1 MRANQCAVALV
12 AGICT
17 VMVSTAVF
25 AQDPPWRH
33 EIRRLDVPG
42 APDKQIVVEFDD
54 QLRAISLE
62 EKPKSPRSDYAI
74 PGLYFYDNDVV
85 GIAAERRPSDRG
97 EYEMADVNRPYLE
110 QGRLSVDILPR
121 GNAWLDT
128 GTFESLLDAGNYVR
142 TAEEREGLK
151 IGVPEEVAWRLGVI
165 TDNELQ
171 ERAELLVKSG
181 YGGYLLDVL
190 DRPP

>member
-1 MRANQCAVALV
+1 MAVVVKTFPRTPTPGSGVLFGRV
-12 AGICT
+12 ERH
-17 VMVSTAVF
+17 VVF
-25 AQDPPWRH
+25 
-33 EIRRLDVPG
+33 
-42 APDKQIVVEFDD
+42 VVEFDD